1 MTSVGHRLEGSL
13 DGTLGEISYIF
24 SFVFYGSI
32 EATTEAIHR
41 WFYFSKYRQCI
52 ITAPVVLTACLR
64 VWYTKYVF
72 TRLVYQPLAYASGIL
87 MKQLLIR
94 GRHQYIDYIVCF
106 NIKDSHYY
114 PNEYTI
120 LYIFRAPGSNSLVLL
135 S

>member
-1 MTSVGHRLEGSL
+1 MVL
-13 DGTLGEISYIF
+13 
-24 SFVFYGSI
+24 
-32 EATTEAIHR
+32 
-41 WFYFSKYRQCI
+41 FSKYHQCI

-106 NIKDSHYY
+106 NTINSHHH
-114 PNEYTI
+114 PNKHTI
-120 LYIFRAPGSNSLVLL
+120 LYIFHAPKYDLIVSLN
-135 S
+135 